1 MTDAIDR
8 GCERE
13 ELDLAI
19 AVTQRKPSG
28 PVPNG
33 KCATC
38 GRPVPEGA
46 QFCDAECREDWEL
59 EQRRKAW
66 R

>member
-13 ELDLAI
+13 ELDRNLALM
-19 AVTQRKPSG
+19 QRKPSG
-28 PVPNG
+28 PTPTG
-33 KCATC
+33 ICATC
-38 GRPVPEGA
+38 QRPVPEGA
-46 QFCDAECREDWEL
+46 QFCDEECREDWEL
-59 EQRRKAW
+59 EQRRAGC